1 MLARRTGLSDA
12 GRVRCGAVGA
22 GGEGEGGRAVAA
34 AAAAVAVA
42 GDEADE
48 DEGEEGEGEGEDEV
62 RLCGRFGDGRGRSY
76 PRATGGE
83 GRRCA
88 GAGRRANE
96 ACEQE
101 WRVADWPGGGC

>member
-1 MLARRTGLSDA
+1 MLARRTGLSGA

-34 AAAAVAVA
+34 AAAVA
-42 GDEADE
+42 GDETDE
-48 DEGEEGEGEGEDEV
+48 DEGEEGEGEGEGEDEV